1 MSLHTC
7 LELPNQAAISYA
19 MYLDA
24 TNRWRTHGRTVI
36 DEHVAVIAYPPGHPT
51 VARKK
56 RLWPLAGMC
65 FFREWAGIILTHGQG
80 R

>member
-7 LELPNQAAISYA
+7 LELPNQAAIAYSMQMDYCNHLQWYFA
-19 MYLDA
+19 GV
-24 TNRWRTHGRTVI
+24 TTTHPKVTTKR
-36 DEHVAVIAYPPGHPT
+36 
-51 VARKK
+51 